1 MIFGIIYPL
10 FYDLNQIYKQGVTD
24 YFSEFSNYSN
34 QMYIWCSVVNVI
46 SQNVSDFDAFH
57 NKLLMTIILMMQ
69 ITKTFFYLRIFESLS
84 YIVTMIYQVISDL
97 RVFGLF
103 FTILIVLFSMV
114 FAVIGVANY

>member
-1 MIFGIIYPL
+1 
-10 FYDLNQIYKQGVTD
+10 
-24 YFSEFSNYSN
+24 
-34 QMYIWCSVVNVI
+34 MYIWCSVVNVI